1 MRVNRRDFLRASSAI
16 AAAWGLQVPEAS
28 AIITSGPGPTVVWLQ
43 AQGCTGCSVSFL
55 NSISLA
61 SAASLLTDTLN
72 VQYHPNVMASA
83 GASAVAVAQAARN
96 ASGYVLIVEGAIP
109 TAASGRYCYLW
120 PGLTAHQGVQDFA
133 RNAKYVIA
141 LGSCSAFG
149 GMVAGKPNPTGVR
162 SLGSIVGT
170 TKLVNVPGCPAH
182 PDWLVGTIAFIL
194 KEGKVPA
201 LDSNRRP
208 KPYFEETVHHDCPY
222 EDYFEDGEARPP
234 CMFPLGCK
242 GPITHADCSR
252 RKWNAAV
259 AGGRGVNWCVGAGN
273 PNGTPCLGCTEPTFP
288 DGMSP
293 FYTRMSGRIEADD
306 APSSHGDSDESHGHH
321 EVPDLNEPGAGS
333 PARGFNYQEL
343 QNRKRAA
350 YEDLKRQRRLEYEN
364 RKAAGASRKGL
375 SRAASGDDR

>member
-16 AAAWGLQVPEAS
+16 AAAWGLHVPEAS
-28 AIITSGPGPTVVWLQ
+28 AIVTSGPGPSVVWLQ

-61 SAASLLTDTLN
+61 SAASLLTNTLN
-72 VQYHPNVMASA
+72 VEYHPNVMASA
-83 GASAVAVAQAARN
+83 GTSAVAVAQAARN
-96 ASGYVLIVEGAIP
+96 KTGYVLIVEGAIP
-109 TAASGRYCYLW
+109 AASSGRYCYLW
-120 PGLTAHQGVQDFA
+120 PGLTAYQGVQDFA

-170 TKLVNVPGCPAH
+170 TKLVAIPGCPAH
-182 PDWLVGTIAFIL
+182 PDWLVGTIAYIL
-194 KEGKVPA
+194 KEGKVPE
-201 LDSNRRP
+201 LDSYRRP
-208 KPYFEETVHHDCPY
+208 KLYFGKTVHDDCPY
-222 EDYFEDGEARPP
+222 EDYFEDGDARPP

-293 FYTRMSGRIEADD
+293 FYTRMSGPIDD
-306 APSSHGDSDESHGHH
+306 DHAPSSGEGSGESHERHGA
-321 EVPDLNEPGAGS
+321 PDPGEPEGAP
-333 PARGFNYQEL
+333 PARGYSYQDL

-350 YEDLKRQRRLEYEN
+350 YDDLKKQRRLEYEK
-364 RKAAGASRKGL
+364 RKAAGAPRKGL